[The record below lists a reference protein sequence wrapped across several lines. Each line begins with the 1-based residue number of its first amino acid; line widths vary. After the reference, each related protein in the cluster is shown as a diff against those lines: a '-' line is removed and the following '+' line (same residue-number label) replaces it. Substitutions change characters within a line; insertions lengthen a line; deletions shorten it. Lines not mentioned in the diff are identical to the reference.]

1 MRYQMWDEQIFT
13 VLIIIEKISMK
24 HEVQWI
30 LSAEDFLKIAFKH
43 SESRKVISESKLLA
57 KTMFHSYN
65 YFLILTFVKL
75 A

>member
-30 LSAEDFLKIAFKH
+30 LSAEDFFKIAFKH
-43 SESRKVISESKLLA
+43 NTSS
-57 KTMFHSYN
+57 F
-65 YFLILTFVKL
+65 
-75 A
+75 